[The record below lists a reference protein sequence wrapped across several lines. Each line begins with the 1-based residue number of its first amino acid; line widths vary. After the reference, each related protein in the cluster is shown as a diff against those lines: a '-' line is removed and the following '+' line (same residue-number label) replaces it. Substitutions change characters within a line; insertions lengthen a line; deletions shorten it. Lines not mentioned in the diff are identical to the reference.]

1 MIGTNGKR
9 HSGTKF
15 ISPGFCLPFT
25 QTVNQPVCPC
35 KWDSPSFGTN
45 LLPILM
51 ELWTL
56 SIQPKLSKNMETAAN
71 GTEISG
77 KGSRNSKNCWISE
90 TRKHLTKNSRNS
102 RSKVEWKE
110 NFRENCFE
118 NWGIPREVV
127 LFLEILEN
135 VIPFANGSCWKFKA
149 DVLVEWKAPYA

>member
-1 MIGTNGKR
+1 MVNAIPGRNSSVLDFDYHLPKPWTNRYAHVNG
-9 HSGTKF
+9 
-15 ISPGFCLPFT
+15 IALLLV
-25 QTVNQPVCPC
+25 QT
-35 KWDSPSFGTN
+35 SF
-45 LLPILM
+45 LFLWK
-51 ELWTL
+51 LWTL

-77 KGSRNSKNCWISE
+77 KGSRNSENCWISE

-110 NFRENCFE
+110 NFRENCVE

-149 DVLVEWKAPYA
+149 DVLVEWKAPNT